1 MRAWPDVP
9 EATLT
14 RTVHAQRGKASRTRA
29 PRSGHGV
36 WESPATRSDPVDI
49 LIEQAGSRIPELVPV
64 RNGRMLGSPFAF
76 YRGSA
81 AIMAADLAHTPA
93 SGLQVQLCG
102 DAHLSNFGG
111 YASAD
116 RQLVFDLNDFDE
128 TLPGPWEWDVKR
140 LMASLVIA
148 GRDRE
153 FDEHESATVVRAAA
167 AAYRTTMRD
176 MAALSHLEVWYSRL
190 TASGIRD
197 RWASQA
203 GPKAI
208 RQFDRQVEKATTK
221 HHARAVAKLT
231 EAVDGETRF
240 RSDPPLVVP
249 VSDLVGHDE
258 AGAFAG
264 VVGATLRG
272 YRRSLTGSHR
282 HLIEQY
288 RYVDVARKVGGVG
301 SVGTRA
307 WVVLMLGV
315 VDDAPLVLQLKEA
328 RTSVLAPLLRA
339 SAHANQGQRV
349 VVGQQLMQASSD
361 IFLGWAR
368 VAALDG
374 VARDFH
380 FRQLWDWKMSS
391 DVGRHSPTMMGIY
404 GQLCGWVLARAH
416 ARSGDRVAIAAYLG
430 SGSVFDVAMVE
441 FAEAYADQNQRD
453 YEQFVAAVREQR
465 IEASLES

>member
-1 MRAWPDVP
+1 MRAVTPRR
-9 EATLT
+9 E
-14 RTVHAQRGKASRTRA
+14 HAQRGKAARARA
-29 PRSGHGV
+29 PRSGQGA
-36 WESPATRSDPVDI
+36 WEPPTTRSDPVTI
-49 LIEQAGSRIPELVPV
+49 LLEQASSRIPELVPV
-64 RNGRMLGSPFAF
+64 RNGRMLSSAFAF

-111 YASAD
+111 YASPD

-128 TLPGPWEWDVKR
+128 TIPGPWEWDVKR

-148 GRDRE
+148 GRDRG
-153 FDEHESATVVRAAA
+153 FDDAERARVVRSAA
-167 AAYRTTMRD
+167 AAYRQTMRE
-176 MAALSHLEVWYSRL
+176 MAALTQLEVWYTRL
-190 TASGIRD
+190 TASAIRE
-197 RWASQA
+197 RWGRQA
-203 GPKAI
+203 GTKAV

-231 EAVDGETRF
+231 GTVDGEPRF
-240 RSDPPLVVP
+240 RSDPPLIVP
-249 VSDLVGHDE
+249 VSELLREDE
-258 AGAFAG
+258 TAAFAG
-264 VVGATLRG
+264 VVQETLRA

-288 RYVDVARKVGGVG
+288 RFVDVARRVGGVG
-301 SVGTRA
+301 SVGRRA

-328 RTSVLAPLLRA
+328 RTSVLTPLVGA
-339 SAHANQGQRV
+339 STHDNQGQRV

-361 IFLGWAR
+361 IFLGWTR
-368 VAALDG
+368 VPGLDG
-374 VARDFH
+374 VRRDFYL
-380 FRQLWDWKMSS
+380 RQLWDWKVSS
-391 DVGRHSPTMMGIY
+391 DVGRHSPAIMGIY

-430 SGSVFDVAMVE
+430 SGGVFDAAMVE

-453 YEQFVAAVREQR
+453 YEQFVAAAREQR
-465 IEASLES
+465 IEVSLED